1 MRDLTFVVVHHPSN
15 DECEAETMAAARVA
29 AETLIKDNEW
39 TGSCRIWRDVPTE
52 VESGVLFADPP
63 APSRELMGV
72 FNAGVPDSYAIGG
85 WWKYP
90 KEERDG

>member
-1 MRDLTFVVVHHPSN
+1 MPETFTIVHHPSN
-15 DECEAETMAAARVA
+15 DEAEAVGMKAARLA
-29 AETLIKDNEW
+29 AETLIIDNEW
-39 TGSCRIWRDVPTE
+39 TGSCRIWRDVLMEASEAPT
-52 VESGVLFADPP
+52 LFAESP

-90 KEERDG
+90 KEER

>member
-1 MRDLTFVVVHHPSN
+1 MSDTPFVVVHHPSN

-39 TGSCRIWRDVPTE
+39 TGSCRIWRDVLMEAGEAPT
-52 VESGVLFADPP
+52 LFAESP

-90 KEERDG
+90 KEER